1 MGEIDTSQLEVSP
14 LTGCNRWSWIFI
26 IEGIISTV
34 VGIISFFVI
43 IDFPETATVK
53 NSLGLPGFLTPEEAA
68 IVLARV
74 ERDRG
79 DAVED
84 KITFK
89 IAMMHFK
96 DWKLWEFTL
105 YLLLNNTC
113 VYAFSY
119 FLPVI
124 LKDGFGYSTGR
135 AQLLTFPPYA
145 VGAVWIMACAFT
157 ADHFKIRGPVMIFNS
172 CLYVIGVALTGFAS
186 DVHARYAGVFL
197 GVMGI
202 IANIPTQWAYAH
214 NNMVGQNKKGL
225 TMALMVMGGAFGGII
240 AGNVFQSKDAPG
252 YRPGLWI
259 CIAFQVRQ
267 PQPQPQHLMWFRLT
281 TLSS

>member
-1 MGEIDTSQLEVSP
+1 M
-14 LTGCNRWSWIFI
+14 
-26 IEGIISTV
+26 
-34 VGIISFFVI
+34 
-43 IDFPETATVK
+43 
-53 NSLGLPGFLTPEEAA
+53 
-68 IVLARV
+68 LARV

-84 KITFK
+84 AITFK
-89 IAMMHFK
+89 IAMKHFR
-96 DWKLWEFTL
+96 DWKLWEFTV

-172 CLYVIGVALTGFAS
+172 SMYIIGVALTGFAS
-186 DVHARYAGVFL
+186 NVHARYAGVFL

-225 TMALMVMGGAFGGII
+225 TMAMMVMGGAIGGII
-240 AGNVFQSKDAPG
+240 AGNVFQSKDAPN

-259 CIAFQVRQ
+259 CIGFQVRW
-267 PQPQPQHLMWFRLT
+267 PLVHKRKIY
-281 TLSS
+281 

>member
-1 MGEIDTSQLEVSP
+1 V
-14 LTGCNRWSWIFI
+14 
-26 IEGIISTV
+26 
-34 VGIISFFVI
+34 
-43 IDFPETATVK
+43 DFPEKAAAK
-53 NSLGLPGFLTPEEAA
+53 NTMGLPGFLTPQEAA

-84 KITFK
+84 NISFK
-89 IAMMHFK
+89 IAMKHLR

-105 YLLLNNTC
+105 YLLLNNTG

-145 VGAVWIMACAFT
+145 LGAVWIMICAFT
-157 ADHFKIRGPVMIFNS
+157 ADNLKVRGPVMLLNAG
-172 CLYVIGVALTGFAS
+172 LYIIGLSLTAFVEN
-186 DVHARYAGVFL
+186 VHTRYAGVFL

-240 AGNVFQSKDAPG
+240 AGNIFQSKDAPD
-252 YRPGLWI
+252 YRTALWI
-259 CIAFQVRQ
+259 CIAFQVGKTVTGSCMCYRIAD
-267 PQPQPQHLMWFRLT
+267 PIARYCILC
-281 TLSS
+281 LSRRTS